1 MKYFRSTVTSLW
13 WLVVAYLPVALF
25 QFERRYSE
33 AIGCPQAGDC
43 YVPGSE
49 HLLSLD
55 VMLFGFLLLLWPL
68 CLWFLLVRPIV
79 FLVRKSRASKQEAV

>member
-1 MKYFRSTVTSLW
+1 MTSLW